1 MKTQKGLLTNLTI
14 IILISVSGIQIG
26 CKKDNGNTPE
36 NESSISN
43 FVGVG
48 VSRGEPSFSFPEESG
63 GPYSSVYSDINY
75 NFLGKVVSYHATITF
90 NSSGN
95 IYSIQVSSISRNSS
109 GSTTSFTAS
118 ITATINGKTISGILN
133 YPWHLN

>member
-1 MKTQKGLLTNLTI
+1 MYNLKTIVPLLLILLI
-14 IILISVSGIQIG
+14 IFS
-26 CKKDNGNTPE
+26 CKKDNENTPE
-36 NESSISN
+36 NESSISD
-43 FVGVG
+43 FVKVG
-48 VSRGEPSFSFPEESG
+48 VSGGEPSFSFPEESG
-63 GPYSSVYSDINY
+63 GPYSSDYSDITY
-75 NFLGKVVSYHATITF
+75 NFLGQVVSYHATITF

-133 YPWHLN
+133 YP